1 VAAVSRIILSLS
13 LLFIL
18 AVNAPVRAATDPDN
32 REAVIALANRCLN
45 LIENHQ
51 YVELAGLFRY
61 PDYYSAKER
70 EADRDNVAG
79 NLKDMVGEFG
89 AVDTISLFDGYA
101 VIRDLGTGGGDRGY
115 WQRHRQAYNVRF
127 EAHFAGVGDGFVK
140 VQLVADG
147 GPLDVRSISF
157 GLAADR
163 PDVDTRMAA
172 IKHNLLRARAARN
185 KTPHPTGEGT

>member
-18 AVNAPVRAATDPDN
+18 VLTAPVRAATDPDP
-32 REAVIALANRCLN
+32 REAVIALANRCVS

-51 YVELAGLFRY
+51 YGELAALFRY
-61 PDYYSAKER
+61 PDYYSVKELDS
-70 EADRDNVAG
+70 DRDNVAN
-79 NLKDMVGEFG
+79 NLKDMVREFG
-89 AVDTISLFDGYA
+89 AVDNVSLFDGYA

-115 WQRHRQAYNVRF
+115 WLRHRHAYNVRF
-127 EAHFAGVGDGFVK
+127 EAHFAGAGDGFVK

-163 PDVDTRMAA
+163 PDVDTRMAS
-172 IKHNLLRARAARN
+172 IKRNLLRARAARN
-185 KTPHPTGEGT
+185 KTADATGEGS